1 MRQTDKPQITVQ
13 TTINAPIEKVWAYFT
28 KAEHVC
34 KWNQASADWHCPKA
48 VNDLREG
55 GKFCYT
61 MAAKD
66 GSMEFDFSG
75 TFTKV
80 EEPTTLSY
88 LLDDNRGVTINF
100 QQNEND
106 VLLTETFEAE
116 SENSLELQEYGW
128 GCILESFRVY
138 VERE

>member
-1 MRQTDKPQITVQ
+1 MKSNKPQITVQ
-13 TTINAPIEKVWAYFT
+13 TTINAPIEKVWTYFT
-28 KAEHVC
+28 KTEHVC

-80 EEPTTLSY
+80 DAPTTLSY
-88 LLDDNRGVTINF
+88 LLDDNRTVTINF
-100 QQNEND
+100 QQNENG

-128 GCILESFRVY
+128 GCILESFKTY
-138 VERE
+138 VEGE